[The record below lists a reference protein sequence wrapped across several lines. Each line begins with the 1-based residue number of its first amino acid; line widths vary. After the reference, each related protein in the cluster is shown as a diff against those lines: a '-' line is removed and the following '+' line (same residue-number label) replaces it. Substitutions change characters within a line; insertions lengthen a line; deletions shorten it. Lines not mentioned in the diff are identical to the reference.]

1 MIGVIIGTCVFV
13 AIYVGGAFG
22 INNYVQK
29 DLTDDRIKEEYR
41 K

>member
-1 MIGVIIGTCVFV
+1 MFGIIFGTCVFI
-13 AIYVGGAFG
+13 AIYVGGVFS